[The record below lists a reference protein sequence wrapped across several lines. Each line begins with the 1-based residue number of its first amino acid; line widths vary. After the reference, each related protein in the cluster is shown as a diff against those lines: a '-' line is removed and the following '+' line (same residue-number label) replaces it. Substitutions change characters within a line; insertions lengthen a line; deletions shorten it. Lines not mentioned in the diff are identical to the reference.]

1 MKPLRLPSGA
11 LLTAL
16 LFLSSFQFPP
26 EDMLPLGA
34 RIPLAERRMPA
45 TDGESYAL
53 QDLQEDQ
60 GLLLIFSCNTCP
72 FVRAWEE
79 TYGPLSNF
87 ARESQIGMA
96 LVNSNAGK
104 RPGEDSM
111 AAMKEHAAEAG
122 YQMPYLLDKH
132 SELANAFGAKT
143 TPHVF
148 LFDQAG
154 KLVYRGAI
162 NDKFENKDKTA
173 RQPYLMQALQQMVA
187 GEAIERADTR
197 EIGCSI
203 KRPQS

>member
-1 MKPLRLPSGA
+1 MKLLRRASGA
-11 LLTAL
+11 LVGAAL
-16 LFLSSFQFPP
+16 LLSGFQSSP
-26 EDMLPLGA
+26 EKMLPLGA
-34 RIPLAERRMPA
+34 DIPLAERPMPA
-45 TDGESYAL
+45 TDGESYSL
-53 QDLQEDQ
+53 QDLQKDQ

-72 FVRAWEE
+72 FVLAWEE
-79 TYGPLSNF
+79 TYGPLGDF
-87 ARESQIGMA
+87 ARESQIGMV

-122 YQMPYLLDKH
+122 YQMPYLLDENSK
-132 SELANAFGAKT
+132 LANAFGAKT

-173 RQPYLMQALQQMVA
+173 RQPYLMQALQQMAA
-187 GEAIERADTR
+187 GEAIDLADTR

-203 KRPQS
+203 KRPKS